1 MFAGKALSAGTLY
14 DKVWDLH
21 RVAELPGGAT
31 QLFIGLHLIH
41 EVTSPQAF
49 TALRDLGLAVRHPE
63 RTVATVDHIVPTTSQ
78 ARPFADPLAE
88 EMLATLEAN
97 CAQYGIRL
105 HGLGSGR
112 QGIVHVI
119 APELGLTQPGMT
131 VACGDSH
138 TSTHGAFGAIAFGIG
153 TSQVRDVLAS
163 QSLAMNKL
171 KVRRIWVNGRLQD
184 GVYAKDLILHIIRVL
199 GVKGGVGYAYEFAG
213 PAIEALSMEERMTLC
228 NMAIEGGARCG
239 YVNPDAVT
247 FAYLQGRPHAPA
259 ADAWERALAWWS
271 SLASGPDAVF
281 DDEVVFDASSIAPT
295 ITWGITPGQGIGVDE
310 TVPTADQLDPEERPL
325 AQEAYRYMDLAPGA
339 PIAGLPVDVCFI
351 GSCTNGRL
359 SDLRAAA
366 SIARGRQVAPGIK
379 AFVVPGSEQ
388 VAAAAAAEGLDG
400 VFRAAGFE
408 WREPG
413 CSMCLAMNPDRL
425 EGRQIS
431 ASSSNRNFKGRQG
444 SASGRTL
451 LMSPAMVAAAAISG
465 CVTDV
470 RPLLRAEPTSADP
483 AAPQLDSTSAPI
495 R

>member
-1 MFAGKALSAGTLY
+1 MSAGTLY

-21 RVAELPGGAT
+21 QVAELPGGST

-49 TALRDLGLAVRHPE
+49 SALKDLGLGVRHPE
-63 RTVATVDHIVPTTSQ
+63 RTLATVDHIVPTTSQ

-88 EMLATLEAN
+88 EMLATLERN
-97 CAQYGIRL
+97 CAEHGISL
-105 HGLGSGR
+105 QAIGSGR

-163 QSLAMNKL
+163 QSLSMGKL
-171 KVRRIWVNGRLQD
+171 KVRRIWVYGKLQP
-184 GVYAKDLILHIIRVL
+184 GVYAKDLVLHIIRTL

-239 YVNPDAVT
+239 YVNPDATT
-247 FAYLQGRPHAPA
+247 FAYLHGRPYAPA
-259 ADAWERALAWWS
+259 GAACDRAVAWWT
-271 SLASGPDAVF
+271 SLASGDKAVF
-281 DDEVVFDASSIAPT
+281 DDEVRFDATAIAPT

-310 TVPTADQLDPEERPL
+310 SVPTLEQTALDERPL
-325 AQEAYRYMDLAPGA
+325 AEEAYRYMDLQPGS
-339 PIAGLPVDVCFI
+339 PIAGVAVDVCFI

-359 SDLRAAA
+359 SDLQAAA
-366 SIARGRQVAPGIK
+366 AVAKGRHVAPGIK

-388 VAAAAAAEGLDG
+388 VAAAAEAEGLDV
-400 VFRAAGFE
+400 VFREAGFE

-444 SASGRTL
+444 SATGRTL
-451 LMSPAMVAAAAISG
+451 LMSPAMVAAAAIHGKVS
-465 CVTDV
+465 DV
-470 RPLLRAEPTSADP
+470 RALLQS
-483 AAPQLDSTSAPI
+483 
-495 R
+495 

>member
-1 MFAGKALSAGTLY
+1 MSAGTLY

-21 RVAELPGGAT
+21 RVAELPGGST

-49 TALRDLGLAVRHPE
+49 AGLRDLGLTVRHPE

-88 EMLATLEAN
+88 AMLETLERN
-97 CAQYGIRL
+97 CADHGITL

-163 QSLAMNKL
+163 QSLAMTKL
-171 KVRRIWVNGRLQD
+171 KVRRIWVDGQLQR
-184 GVYAKDLILHIIRVL
+184 GVYAKDLVLHVIRSL
-199 GVKGGVGYAYEFAG
+199 GVKAGVGYAYEFAG
-213 PAIEALSMEERMTLC
+213 PAIDALSMEERMTLC

-239 YVNPDAVT
+239 YVNPDATT
-247 FAYLQGRPHAPA
+247 FAYLEARPYAPA
-259 ADAWERALAWWS
+259 GPAWERAVTWWQ
-271 SLASGPDAVF
+271 SLASDTNAVF
-281 DDEVVFDASSIAPT
+281 DDQVDFDASTIAPT

-310 TVPTADQLDPEERPL
+310 AVPSLEQTEPDERPI
-325 AQEAYRYMDLAPGA
+325 AEEAYRYMDLAPGT
-339 PIAGLPVDVCFI
+339 PIAGLAVDVCFI

-359 SDLRAAA
+359 SDLQAAA
-366 SIARGRQVAPGIK
+366 AVAKGRQVAAGIT

-388 VAAAAAAEGLDG
+388 VAAAAEAEGLDV
-400 VFRAAGFE
+400 VFREAGFQ

-444 SASGRTL
+444 SATGRTL
-451 LMSPAMVAAAAISG
+451 LMSPAMVAAAA
-465 CVTDV
+465 VTGHVADV
-470 RPLLRAEPTSADP
+470 RLLL
-483 AAPQLDSTSAPI
+483 AP
-495 R
+495 